1 MARAFVDHCIVNKDE
16 ARLDDSLPV
25 VTAFVFKIQSK
36 WLELRN
42 ALQQEEEE
50 TLLRG
55 DIDDEIEQDQRA
67 KREEVRL
74 DLEFII
80 GEMLRMAVNLDY
92 ADEIGR
98 RKMNQLVRE
107 FMS

>member
-1 MARAFVDHCIVNKDE
+1 MANKDE

-25 VTAFVFKIQSK
+25 VTAFVVRIQSK

-55 DIDDEIEQDQRA
+55 DIDDEVEQDYRA
-67 KREEVRL
+67 KREELRL

-80 GEMLRMAVNLDY
+80 GEMLRIAVNLDY

-107 FMS
+107 FMP